1 MFGNSRDADGMQ
13 RESTP
18 MHPVSP
24 YGCTKLF
31 SYSLFRNYR
40 NAFNLFASNGIL
52 FNHESPRRA
61 TNFVT
66 TKIIKT
72 AVQIKNGK
80 MKNLELGNL
89 DSQRD
94 WGHAKDYV
102 RAMHLILNH
111 DKADDFVIST
121 GETHSIRELC
131 KIIFSKLDMNYEDY
145 VKINPKFIRPEE
157 LNYLCGDS
165 SKARNTLGWKPEY
178 SFESLLEEMLEHFLK
193 IY

>member
-1 MFGNSRDADGMQ
+1 MQSNALGVVNLLESIKIHCPHAKIYQASSSEMFGNSRDADGKQ

-24 YGCTKLF
+24 YGCAKLF

-40 NAFNLFASNGIL
+40 NAFNLFTSNGIL

-102 RAMHLILNH
+102 RAMHLILNRN
-111 DKADDFVIST
+111 KADDFVIST
-121 GETHSIRELC
+121 GETHSIRDLC
-131 KIIFSKLDMNYEDY
+131 KIIFSKLGMNYEDF
-145 VKINPKFIRPEE
+145 VKINPKFINILE
-157 LNYLCGDS
+157 LL
-165 SKARNTLGWKPEY
+165 
-178 SFESLLEEMLEHFLK
+178 F
-193 IY
+193 